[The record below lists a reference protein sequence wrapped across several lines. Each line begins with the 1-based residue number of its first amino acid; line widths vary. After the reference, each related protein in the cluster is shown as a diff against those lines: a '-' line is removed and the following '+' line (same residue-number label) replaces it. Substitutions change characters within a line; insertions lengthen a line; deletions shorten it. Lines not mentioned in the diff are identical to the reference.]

1 MESTLTIKDFK
12 AFENQPIKFRQLTV
26 FAGSNSVGKSTI
38 IQTLL
43 LSRCA
48 FEESRKLGNALIGK
62 SIPLNGPFLLELGST
77 TEVVRRGKKVSD
89 SNFSFSLESEMKKK
103 IYLEFEGDIS
113 SQTNYELKVNRAD
126 FLDLN
131 VPLLHQ
137 NFYYLCAERI
147 GPRLKYEYEVQPFPH
162 SGYRGENTF
171 QILSGQ
177 NLPVN
182 QGRIFRKE
190 EPLLLFDQVRKWL
203 NYVIPGTNF
212 DNAFSHGKSKVL
224 EGTFS
229 ESLPPNV
236 GFGISYVLPVILNG
250 LIASKESLFIVENPE
265 AHLHPS
271 GQSRIGRFL
280 AQIAASGVHVIIET
294 HSEHILNGIR
304 IAVLEGNKIGPD
316 QAIINFISA
325 SDSRTPI
332 VSEIKIDE
340 SAEFNDYPPGFID
353 QEQRDIAEMVRIM
366 KGRNAQP

>member
-171 QILSGQ
+171 QIL
-177 NLPVN
+177 
-182 QGRIFRKE
+182 
-190 EPLLLFDQVRKWL
+190 
-203 NYVIPGTNF
+203 
-212 DNAFSHGKSKVL
+212 
-224 EGTFS
+224 
-229 ESLPPNV
+229 
-236 GFGISYVLPVILNG
+236 
-250 LIASKESLFIVENPE
+250 
-265 AHLHPS
+265 
-271 GQSRIGRFL
+271 RFL
-280 AQIAASGVHVIIET
+280 KTCRLLILMYRS
-294 HSEHILNGIR
+294 SEMLRLICH
-304 IAVLEGNKIGPD
+304 KM
-316 QAIINFISA
+316 S
-325 SDSRTPI
+325 
-332 VSEIKIDE
+332 
-340 SAEFNDYPPGFID
+340 
-353 QEQRDIAEMVRIM
+353 
-366 KGRNAQP
+366 